1 MAKAFGTYV
10 AILDH
15 TEARALL
22 RIRATALELPTGV
35 APARPRQGDRLGILA
50 VRGPLFV
57 AGAAFVGTADV
68 LSDEGSLLRL
78 RHRVLAPEPYQI
90 ALGRLPSL
98 RVSAGWTHRSLGE
111 LRGTAVRCSSRDLE
125 RVEAALL
132 TLARRH
138 GPAPK
143 RPAHRRPRT
152 PGRRALIAGRAAVGR
167 RP

>member
-1 MAKAFGTYV
+1 MAKAIRTYV
-10 AILDH
+10 TILDH
-15 TEARALL
+15 ADASAVLRAGARQ
-22 RIRATALELPTGV
+22 LELPSGL
-35 APARPRQGDRLGILA
+35 ADRPQRGDRVGFLA

-68 LSDEGSLLRL
+68 LSDEGSRLLL
-78 RHRVLAPEPYQI
+78 RHRVLAPVPHQI
-90 ALGRLPSL
+90 ALSQLPSL
-98 RVSAGWTHRSLGE
+98 RVSAGWTHGALGG
-111 LRGTAVRCSSRDLE
+111 LRGSLVPCTRRDLE

-132 TLARRH
+132 ALAKEY
-138 GPAPK
+138 GPPAK

>member
-1 MAKAFGTYV
+1 MAKAVGTYV
-10 AILDH
+10 AIVDH
-15 TEARALL
+15 VDALRVVRAGARQ
-22 RIRATALELPTGV
+22 LELGSDT
-35 APARPRQGDRLGILA
+35 ADRPGPGDRLGILA

-68 LSDEGSLLRL
+68 LRDDGPRLRL
-78 RHRVLAPEPYQI
+78 RHRVLAPAPYGV
-90 ALGRLPSL
+90 ALSELPSL
-98 RVSAGWTHRSLGE
+98 RVSAGWTHGTLGG
-111 LRGTAVRCSSRDLE
+111 LRGTVVRCTIRDLA

-132 TLARRH
+132 TLARRY
-138 GPAPK
+138 GPPGK

>member
-1 MAKAFGTYV
+1 MAKTTGTYV

-15 TEARALL
+15 ADATRLL
-22 RIRATALELPTGV
+22 RANARELELANDT
-35 APARPRQGDRLGILA
+35 AHRPQAGDRVGILA
-50 VRGPLFV
+50 VRGPRF
-57 AGAAFVGTADV
+57 AAEAAFVGTADV
-68 LSDEGSLLRL
+68 LSDEGSRLRL
-78 RHRVLAPEPYQI
+78 RHRVLAPAPHRV
-90 ALGRLPSL
+90 APRDLPSL
-98 RVSAGWTHRSLGE
+98 RVSAGWTNALLGS
-111 LRGTAVRCSSRDLE
+111 LRGTVVRCTGRDLE

-132 TLARRH
+132 ALARRH